1 MILPVFEWA
10 PIDINTILSAEV
22 TRGTFIVKDENDK
35 TIWGNEEF
43 EWTWVEILEWLT
55 LNWDSLHTPGSFDN
69 PDNDLRSGLM
79 GLSMPDEFIVWWD
92 GKEDAYFKIRDS
104 VLTVSASEWEYF
116 LIQLGN
122 LISYRLNLVSDSRSK
137 IVLTDWRN
145 IILYWEK
152 NNRLPV
158 LASRM

>member
-1 MILPVFEWA
+1 MITPVFEWT

-22 TRGTFIVKDENDK
+22 TRGTFVIKDDNDK
-35 TIWGNEEF
+35 TIWGNEDF

-55 LNWDSLHTPGSFDN
+55 LNWDSLHTPGSVDN

-79 GLSMPDEFIVWWD
+79 GLNMPDEFIVWWD
-92 GKEDAYFKIRDS
+92 GEADAYFKICGS
-104 VLTVSASEWEYF
+104 VFTVSASEWEYF

-122 LISYRLNLVSDSRSK
+122 LVSYRLNLVSDSRSK
-137 IVLTDWRN
+137 IVLADWRN
-145 IILYWEK
+145 IISDWEK

-158 LASRM
+158 LAS